1 MTQNERNYYEQLMN
15 LTPED
20 IKSGIIEAMRLPK
33 DKESKYE
40 VLNNLYNIE
49 KSINDDILDSRKNI
63 IVSYSVIE
71 QIKNNITNL
80 IIEQENQTDNK
91 EKSKYDEVISNGI
104 NSLDAMFN
112 QIQNIVQDIDICN
125 DAKDYIEILKNIVQN
140 EE

>member
-80 IIEQENQTDNK
+80 IIEQENQTDNE